1 MHSRILFGTGLWKDK
16 TPVDLKKRSAEVHN
30 TNLGEKR
37 KLNTKVIR
45 IKRQRNMKLNNQ
57 LMNDKME

>member
-1 MHSRILFGTGLWKDK
+1 MHSRIFFGTGFVTDK
-16 TPVDLKKRSAEVHN
+16 TPVDVKNEPPKYIIE
-30 TNLGEKR
+30 TGEKR

-57 LMNDKME
+57 PMNDKME

>member
-1 MHSRILFGTGLWKDK
+1 MHIRILFGSGFVKDK
-16 TPVDLKKRSAEVHN
+16 TPVNVKKELPKYIIERE
-30 TNLGEKR
+30 EKR

-57 LMNDKME
+57 PMNDKME